1 MSTEQLTEAVMALPE
16 DQRLELARR
25 ILVSVVG
32 EDDSF
37 GRIREAVPGIEDV
50 VTGKIRGLSEAE
62 FRQALK

>member
-1 MSTEQLTEAVMALPE
+1 VSTEQLTEAVMALPE

-37 GRIREAVPGIEDV
+37 GRIMEAVPGIEDV
-50 VTGKIRGLSEAE
+50 VTGKIRGLSETE
-62 FRQALK
+62 FRQALQ

>member
-16 DQRLELARR
+16 DQRLDLARR

-32 EDDSF
+32 EEESF
-37 GRIREAVPGIEDV
+37 GRIMEAVPGIEDV

-62 FRQALK
+62 FRQALQ

>member
-1 MSTEQLTEAVMALPE
+1 MSTEQITEAVMGLPE

-37 GRIREAVPGIEDV
+37 GRIMEAVPGIEDV

-62 FRQALK
+62 FRQALQ